1 MKHVSAG
8 HAYEMAVPEAKI
20 PENRRS
26 QLLFGSS
33 GVTGVSY
40 TPALAKHEKREAFRG
55 EYFCFFVYPS
65 RGVESNPRNPGNP
78 FAGTALAGG
87 VMR

>member
-1 MKHVSAG
+1 MNHVSAG

-55 EYFCFFVYPS
+55 EHFCFFVYLS
-65 RGVESNPRNPGNP
+65 RGAQSNPGNP
-78 FAGTALAGG
+78 HNPAAPVGG
-87 VMR
+87 VVR